1 VTRTFESSRSY
12 DPSYSL
18 LGRLLR
24 SWTGDRLRGEAFFIV
39 VLTGL
44 ALALLMAHYLGWA
57 LLKPVLL
64 DNPSWQ
70 MLFWAGQLASV
81 AVLAGVGLV
90 GLRPGVTVVCTPD
103 GIELSQGGR
112 ARSLPYEA
120 VENIAPIS
128 ATRYHRHYR
137 RYAATA
143 VFAGPLGDEVLLLRT
158 AGGPV
163 IISLADPEEQ
173 EALRVHVET
182 AQPDTSAPVPQPQ
195 S

>member
-24 SWTGDRLRGEAFFIV
+24 SWTGDRLRGEALFIV

-57 LLKPVLL
+57 LLKPTLVE
-64 DNPSWQ
+64 NPSWQ

-81 AVLAGVGLV
+81 VALAGLGLV
-90 GLRPGVTVVCTPD
+90 GVRPGVTVDCTPR
-103 GIELSQGGR
+103 GIDLGQGRR
-112 ARSLPYEA
+112 AHSISYEA
-120 VENIAPIS
+120 VEEIALIS
-128 ATRYHRHYR
+128 AVRYHRHYR
-137 RYAATA
+137 RYAATK
-143 VFAGPLGDEVLLLRT
+143 VFVGPLGDEVLLLRT

-163 IISLADPEEQ
+163 VVSLADPEEQ
-173 EALRVHVET
+173 EALRAHVE
-182 AQPDTSAPVPQPQ
+182 AARADAPDPVPQPQ

>member
-24 SWTGDRLRGEAFFIV
+24 SWTGDRLRGEALFIV

-64 DNPSWQ
+64 ENPSWQ
-70 MLFWAGQLASV
+70 MLFWAGQLVSV

-90 GLRPGVTVVCTPD
+90 GLRPGVTVNCTPD
-103 GIELSQGGR
+103 GIDLGQGGR
-112 ARSLPYEA
+112 THSLSYGAIEG
-120 VENIAPIS
+120 VVSIS

-137 RYAATA
+137 RYAATK
-143 VFAGPLGDEVLLLRT
+143 VFVGPLGDEVLLLRT

-163 IISLADPEEQ
+163 VISLADPDEQ
-173 EALRVHVET
+173 EALRTHVET
-182 AQPDTSAPVPQPQ
+182 AQPDTPAPVPQPQ